1 MPCIAG
7 GLRKWRCAQSSAAN
21 HTSRGE
27 GPNANNRPLSG
38 SIAHTTP
45 AATIGDATRGGA
57 AFHATVMD
65 DAVSDSATSPSVH
78 GTHTIDPDHAVP
90 PNAAEHTDRL
100 AIWPPI
106 PPSWSAFSRY
116 AMP

>member
-1 MPCIAG
+1 RASPPVAG
-7 GLRKWRCAQSSAAN
+7 GLLEWRPALVPVEYNTAAV
-21 HTSRGE
+21 E
-27 GPNANNRPLSG
+27 GSNANNRPDSG
-38 SIAHTTP
+38 SIAHTAP

-78 GTHTIDPDHAVP
+78 GTHTIDPDQAVP

-100 AIWPPI
+100 ASWPPT
-106 PPSWSAFSRY
+106 PPRRPA
-116 AMP
+116 